1 MKQLQIFLIFS
12 LFLFA
17 DVNNT
22 KAIKVNKDIN
32 STKKSNTTKKTQS
45 KIEQNIKK
53 EMEKEKKYKKE
64 QKFYQGDDYNLS
76 EHEIDPSSLDKI
88 KAIEPEYDFEML
100 EF

>member
-17 DVNNT
+17 DANKTKSV
-22 KAIKVNKDIN
+22 KAILDKN

-45 KIEQNIKK
+45 KIEQNIQK
-53 EMEKEKKYKKE
+53 EIEKEKKYKIE